1 MNNNYSKPIN
11 IRREKEKK
19 IIDLVATIRN
29 KINPSLSIKKPQLP
43 DDDPQ
48 KRKPDLSIAK
58 NVLHWEANTDI
69 DTGLNS
75 TISYLQETY

>member
-11 IRREKEKK
+11 IWIEKETT
-19 IIDLVATIRN
+19 IMELATITRN
-29 KINPSLSIKKPQLP
+29 KINPLLSIKKLPLP

-58 NVLHWEANTDI
+58 NVLHWEANKDI
-69 DTGLNS
+69 HKGLNS
-75 TISYLQETY
+75 TISYLLEKY

>member
-11 IRREKEKK
+11 ILIEKETT
-19 IIDLVATIRN
+19 IMELATITRN
-29 KINPSLSIKKPQLP
+29 KINPLLSIKKLPLP

-58 NVLHWEANTDI
+58 NVLHWAANTDI
-69 DTGLNS
+69 DTGLDS

>member
-1 MNNNYSKPIN
+1 MNNNYSEPIN
-11 IRREKEKK
+11 IGSEKEIK
-19 IIDLVATIRN
+19 IIDLANLIRN
-29 KINPSLSIKKPQLP
+29 KINPALSIKKLPLP

-69 DTGLNS
+69 DSGLDS
-75 TISYLQETY
+75 TISYLQGTY

>member
-11 IRREKEKK
+11 IGSEKEIK
-19 IIDLVATIRN
+19 IIDLATIIRN
-29 KINPSLSIKKPQLP
+29 KINPSLSIKKLPLP

-58 NVLHWEANTDI
+58 NVLHWAANTDI
-69 DTGLNS
+69 YKGLNS
-75 TISYLQETY
+75 KISYLQETY